1 MPELKMFVSKE
12 ELYDEREFHFGQI
25 WKVRDVAVTIP
36 NADRIPGERK
46 ERFVRL
52 VVVISNN
59 KDNFNPLSPTVTV
72 CPISK
77 RVDLLR
83 ETDLEVH
90 PDEDNNLECP
100 SKIQLALKQPILKV
114 DLYKEPIGELSRED
128 KENLLFMIE
137 EYYGLA

>member
-1 MPELKMFVSKE
+1 MPELKMFASKE

-36 NADRIPGERK
+36 NADRVPGERK

-90 PDEDNNLECP
+90 PDENNHLDCP

-114 DLYKEPIGELSRED
+114 DLYEEPIGELSRED
-128 KENLLFMIE
+128 KEHLLLMIE